1 MPTYVNFAALAV
13 QEIRSDALGP
23 LDSVAHPLD
32 PGSYRGAIF
41 RDEVHIGDFEIEVAA
56 GGTGEQ
62 VEVNF
67 AQFESGGKPLQF
79 VAGAPKG
86 QKVYAVFHCDGEG
99 KGYRVT
105 LHDGTRD
112 KARFDSRELGKGDYF
127 IFMPVKPGDYALQGG
142 GKSPAKGKLSVE
154 EAKPAE
160 AARASSLGATLRLTA
175 QGFSPQE
182 LRVRSGDG
190 VVAEIDTDD
199 AVVIARLGT
208 EKERK
213 AHRPVSPIRYP
224 GRSILEANTNKV
236 VRTKK

>member
-32 PGSYRGAIF
+32 PGNYRGTVF
-41 RDEVHIGDFEIEVAA
+41 RDEIHIGDFKIEVAE

-62 VEVNF
+62 VEVDF
-67 AQFESGGKPLQF
+67 SLFENGGEPLKF
-79 VAGAPKG
+79 VAGVPKG

-99 KGYRVT
+99 KGYHVT
-105 LHDGTRD
+105 LHDGTSD
-112 KARFDSRELGKGDYF
+112 QARFDSRKLGKEDYF
-127 IFMPVKPGDYALQGG
+127 IFMPVKPGDYALQSG
-142 GKSPAKGKLSVE
+142 GKSPARAKLSVE
-154 EAKPAE
+154 EATPAE

-175 QGFSPQE
+175 KSFIPQV

-208 EKERK
+208 KKGKKPR
-213 AHRPVSPIRYP
+213 RPDSPIRYP
-224 GRSILEANTNKV
+224 GRSILEPNTNKA
-236 VRTKK
+236 VRSKK